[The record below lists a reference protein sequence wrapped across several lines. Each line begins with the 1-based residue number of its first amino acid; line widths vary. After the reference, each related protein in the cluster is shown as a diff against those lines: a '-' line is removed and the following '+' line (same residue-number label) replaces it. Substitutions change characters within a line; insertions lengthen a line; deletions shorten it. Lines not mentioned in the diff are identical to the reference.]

1 MSDQIMAIDVMNY
14 PFTPE
19 GMEKFWSSPDM
30 KEMSERILGGHAPQG
45 VSPEQFVA
53 QMDEAG
59 FDKVFI
65 SAVKMGSYR
74 GKWMAND
81 FTNQE
86 VYEMIKDYPDR
97 LLGMAGY
104 DPFSIMQSL
113 RDIEMAVKE
122 YGFKGVYAHTLG
134 WDMRADDRR
143 IYPCYAK
150 CVELGIPLSMQIG
163 HSLELMPSEAG
174 RPIYIDKV
182 ALDFPELKFI
192 ASHAGWPWCEELVAM
207 ASKHPNIFIDISAH
221 LPKYL
226 DPAIVQ
232 FMNTRG
238 RGKVLFGT
246 NAFGLKRCKDMFLEM
261 ALKDETKQK
270 VLRQNAVRLFKLEDK
285 E

>member
-1 MSDQIMAIDVMNY
+1 MSDQIMAVDVMNY

-19 GMEKFWSSPDM
+19 GMGKFWSSPEM
-30 KEMSERILGGHAPQG
+30 QEMSSRVLGGHTPKG
-45 VSPEQFVA
+45 VSPEQFIA
-53 QMDEAG
+53 DMDEAG
-59 FDKVFI
+59 FEWVFI

-74 GKWMAND
+74 GKGMAND

-86 VYEMIKDYPDR
+86 VFEMIKDYPDR
-97 LLGMAGY
+97 LVGMAGY
-104 DPFSIMQSL
+104 DPTDIMQSV
-113 RDIEMAVKE
+113 RNMEEAVKD
-122 YGFKGVYAHTLG
+122 YGFKGVYAHLLG
-134 WDMRADDRR
+134 WDMRPDDRR
-143 IYPCYAK
+143 MYPCYAK
-150 CVELGIPLSMQIG
+150 CIELDIPFSMQTG
-163 HSLELMPSEAG
+163 HSLELMPSEGG
-174 RPIYIDKV
+174 RPIHIDKV
-182 ALDFPELKFI
+182 ALDFPELNFI

-238 RGKVLFGT
+238 KGKVLFGT
-246 NAFGLKRCKDMFLEM
+246 NAFGLKRCKDMFMEM

>member
-19 GMEKFWSSPDM
+19 GMKKFWSSPEM
-30 KEMSERILGGHAPQG
+30 KEMSDRVLGGHTPPG
-45 VSPEQFVA
+45 VSAEQFVA

-59 FDKVFI
+59 FEKVFI
-65 SAVKMGSYR
+65 SAVNMGSYK
-74 GKWMAND
+74 GKWKAND

-86 VYEMIKDYPDR
+86 VYEMIKGYPDR
-97 LLGMAGY
+97 LMGMAGY
-104 DPFSIMQSL
+104 DPTDIMKSVSE
-113 RDIEMAVKE
+113 IEKAVDE
-122 YGFKGVYAHTLG
+122 YGFRGVYAHLLG
-134 WDMRADDRR
+134 WDMRPDDRR
-143 IYPCYAK
+143 MYPCYAK
-150 CVELGIPLSMQIG
+150 CVELGIPFSMQTG
-163 HSLELMPSEAG
+163 HSLELMPSEGG

-207 ASKHPNIFIDISAH
+207 ASKHPNVYIDISAH

-238 RGKVLFGT
+238 RNKVLFGT
-246 NAFGLKRCKDMFLEM
+246 NAFGLKRCKDMFMEM
-261 ALKDETKQK
+261 PLKDETKQK
-270 VLRQNAVRLFKLEDK
+270 VLRDNALNIFNLGQ
-285 E
+285 